1 MTHTTTDDLH
11 QRYAGHAPA
20 WTPHLEHPVLQSLLR
35 HRSVRRFLSTPL
47 APGVLDALVAAAQ
60 SAPTSSNLQTWS
72 VVVVQEQ
79 ALRDS
84 LAALAGHQA
93 HIAQAPVL
101 LVWVADLSRALRL
114 AEAAGQAIEAHQYL
128 DTYLMASVDAGLA
141 AQNVVAAAEAL
152 GHGTVYIGALRNHA
166 REVTRLLALPRGAM
180 PVFGLVVGLPDPA
193 AATAIKPRLAPA
205 QVVHF
210 DRYRVPDDEQ
220 EQIADYDVALRA
232 FQRANGLPEV
242 GWTPAVL
249 QRLKNGQSLNGREHL
264 REAVQAAGFELR

>member
-93 HIAQAPVL
+93 HIAQAP
-101 LVWVADLSRALRL
+101 
-114 AEAAGQAIEAHQYL
+114 
-128 DTYLMASVDAGLA
+128 
-141 AQNVVAAAEAL
+141 
-152 GHGTVYIGALRNHA
+152 
-166 REVTRLLALPRGAM
+166 
-180 PVFGLVVGLPDPA
+180 
-193 AATAIKPRLAPA
+193 A

-220 EQIADYDVALRA
+220 EQIADYDDALRA